1 MALVK
6 VTILAEDK
14 TGAAVDRAKR
24 KAQELEQAAQKVSSA
39 MKTAGIV
46 AAGAAVLAL
55 KSFADFDKGIREVGT
70 LLSDVTE
77 SSLAQMGKEIKT
89 LSVEFGQALDVM
101 TKAKYDVVSAGFKD
115 AADSALILETSA
127 KLASGGVAQVSET
140 ADVLTTVLN
149 AYGSSAAKVED
160 VSDKLF
166 KTVELGKT
174 RIDLLAG
181 ALGTVVAIAPTVGV
195 GFDEVSA
202 AMATLTAIGQS
213 TDESATALQATM
225 TALLKPSED
234 MNKALKS
241 LGFETG
247 VAAVRAMGFTE
258 TIKALTDGVNEAELA
273 ARFPNVRAMRAV
285 FPLIGEAAGKFN
297 DNLEQIRNSAGATD
311 TAFEKMAGS
320 ASFQLA
326 QLKERGR
333 IALIDLGAAVAPLL
347 SAFTSLIES
356 FTSMG
361 GAAQAAVIALGG
373 LILITAKLGP
383 AILTLITGMSGATA
397 ATVGFGAALK
407 ALFVSNPIGLLI
419 TGLTLLVPAV
429 IALDRAFGG
438 AGNALRDFR
447 KEAAGMNLLDAQ
459 NSVEGLNKELEE
471 TIKRRDML
479 LEKNAQEFVAK
490 GQISIKGQEEI
501 EAVNTKITELKNK
514 IDIVSGQE
522 IKIRA
527 SLGISDNVGTV
538 SPAVEVKGIGELDRL
553 RQGFAASSQEVIRL
567 EAELAKLE
575 KDLSGVVGV
584 DPAPLNRKIEETK
597 VKLQEAKTASET
609 FGKQLE
615 SIGKAQFLK
624 GVADAGIA
632 AKQAVADL
640 GGEVEKTSFKI
651 PFQIDSADLAQKYRE
666 TLESLQKQSV
676 TLTAK
681 VSIERAID
689 GSVSEELQTEV
700 GDVQKAISAIQ
711 KELNKLIPPMPKID
725 LGELQAVDLPTLA
738 FEFDD
743 ASLKA
748 AKAGVAD
755 VEAFRMQK
763 AQEAQ
768 DFLNSLTLTADQME
782 IMRLQA
788 QLTNL
793 AAFSDQ
799 RVELETAAQERIA
812 EIREEARAAEL
823 EAQAIQLEQQVA
835 QIDQYVN
842 QVAGIFDKYTQARIA
857 AIGREEKAQSDQ
869 LKDWF
874 ETSKATIIQKN
885 TVEGQLTEA
894 GKAKLASLERAYQ
907 DRLYVV
913 REDARKKEESAASAQ
928 KFIKVAQS
936 ISNTAVAVTKALPNL
951 PLAAVVGA
959 IGAVQTGLI
968 LAQPYAT
975 GGILGQNEKSV
986 SGKSMI
992 EFASIGSDKI
1002 PAMLS
1007 PGEAIIPAAS
1017 VEKNRTIVE
1026 KLIAGDR
1033 LDIAPKT
1040 KESAQKVAEKNR
1052 AIIEKV
1058 VGNKSTIAPNDND
1071 VVQKILLSAAG
1082 AILGQDRA
1090 MSPGEKIVEFMPVG
1104 SDSIPAMLSPGEAVI
1119 PAAAVQQNRDIVERM
1134 IAGATINTPVMLQSG
1149 GIVGSAAPVV
1159 NESRTVVNET
1169 NAPVEQTYITI
1180 NNQITSQS
1188 LDPAG
1193 AAVALRNMVNSD
1205 EFMNP
1210 FRDAVN
1216 RRDIRI
1222 EVNSQVAEIR

>member
-6 VTILAEDK
+6 ITILAEDR
-14 TGAAVDRAKR
+14 TGPAFDGAKQ
-24 KAQELEQAAQKVSSA
+24 KAKELEQAAQKISSA
-39 MKTAGIV
+39 MKTAGLI
-46 AAGAAVLAL
+46 AAGAAAVAL

-77 SSLAQMGKEIKT
+77 SSLAQMGEEIKT
-89 LSVEFGQALDVM
+89 LSVEFGQALSVM
-101 TKAKYDVVSAGFKD
+101 TTAKYDVVSAGFKD

-181 ALGTVVAIAPTVGV
+181 ALGQVVAVAPTVGV

-202 AMATLTAIGQS
+202 AMATLTAVGQS
-213 TDESATALQATM
+213 TDMAATALQATM
-225 TALLKPSED
+225 TALLKPSDD
-234 MNKALKS
+234 MKKALKEI
-241 LGFETG
+241 GFETG
-247 VAAVRAMGFTE
+247 VAAVKTIGFTE
-258 TIKALTDGVNEAELA
+258 TVKALTEGANEAELA

-285 FPLIGEAAGKFN
+285 FPLIGEAAGRFA
-297 DNLEQIRNSAGATD
+297 DNLEQIRDSAGATD

-320 ASFQLA
+320 ASFQLT

-333 IALIDLGAAVAPLL
+333 IALIDLGAAMVPLL
-347 SAFTSLIES
+347 NALTSLVEG

-383 AILTLITGMSGATA
+383 AILTLITGMSGATG

-429 IALDRAFGG
+429 IALDKAFGG
-438 AGNALRDFR
+438 AENAMRDFR
-447 KEAAGMNLLDAQ
+447 KEAAGMSLQDAQ
-459 NSVEGLNKELEE
+459 NSVESLNKELEE

-479 LEKNAQEFVAK
+479 LERNAQEFVTK
-490 GQISIKGQEEI
+490 GQISIKGQEEV
-501 EAVNTKITELKNK
+501 EAVNAKITELKNK

-527 SLGISDNVGTV
+527 SLGISDNIGAV

-553 RQGFAASSQEVIRL
+553 RQGFADSSQEVIRL

-575 KDLSGVVGV
+575 KDLNSVVGM
-584 DPAPLNRKIEETK
+584 DPAPLNRKIQETK

-624 GVADAGIA
+624 GVADSGIA
-632 AKQAVADL
+632 AKQAVSDL
-640 GGEVEKTSFKI
+640 GSEVEKTTFKI
-651 PFQIDSADLAQKYRE
+651 PFQIDSADLIKKYRD

-681 VSIERAID
+681 ANIELATD
-689 GSVSEELQTEV
+689 GSVSDELQTEV
-700 GDVQKAISAIQ
+700 GEVQKAIKTIQ
-711 KELNKLIPPMPKID
+711 KELNKLVPPVPKID

-799 RVELETAAQERIA
+799 RVELETAVQERIA

-823 EAQAIQLEQQVA
+823 EAQAMQLEQQVA

-874 ETSKATIIQKN
+874 DRNKATIIQKN
-885 TVEGQLTEA
+885 TVEGQLTEQ

-913 REDARKKEESAASAQ
+913 REDARKKEESAAAAQ

-959 IGAVQTGLI
+959 VGAIQTGLI

-975 GGILGQNEKSV
+975 GG
-986 SGKSMI
+986 
-992 EFASIGSDKI
+992 
-1002 PAMLS
+1002 
-1007 PGEAIIPAAS
+1007 
-1017 VEKNRTIVE
+1017 
-1026 KLIAGDR
+1026 
-1033 LDIAPKT
+1033 
-1040 KESAQKVAEKNR
+1040 
-1052 AIIEKV
+1052 
-1058 VGNKSTIAPNDND
+1058 
-1071 VVQKILLSAAG
+1071 
-1082 AILGQDRA
+1082 ILGQDRA

-1104 SDSIPAMLSPGEAVI
+1104 SDKIPAMLSPGEAVI

-1134 IAGATINTPVMLQSG
+1134 IAGATINAPVMLQSG
-1149 GIVGSAAPVV
+1149 GIVGNAAPIV
-1159 NESRTVVNET
+1159 NESRTVINET
-1169 NAPVEQTYITI
+1169 NAPVQQMYITI

-1193 AAVALRNMVNSD
+1193 AAVALRDMVNSD
-1205 EFMNP
+1205 EFIGP

-1222 EVNSQVAEIR
+1222 EVNSQVAEVR

>member
-24 KAQELEQAAQKVSSA
+24 KAQELEQAAQKVSST
-39 MKTAGIV
+39 MKTFGLI
-46 AAGAAVLAL
+46 AAGAAAVAL

-70 LLSDVTE
+70 LLSGVTE
-77 SSLAQMGKEIKT
+77 ESLAQMGDEIKT
-89 LSVEFGQALDVM
+89 LSIDFGQALDVM
-101 TKAKYDVVSAGFKD
+101 TRAKYDVVSAGFKD

-127 KLASGGVAQVSET
+127 KLASGGVAQVSES
-140 ADVLTTVLN
+140 ADILTTLLN
-149 AYGSSAAKVED
+149 AYGSSAAKVEQF
-160 VSDKLF
+160 SDQLF

-174 RIDLLAG
+174 KIALLAG
-181 ALGTVVAIAPTVGV
+181 ALGEVVSIAPTVGV

-213 TDESATALQATM
+213 TSESATALQASM
-225 TALLKPSED
+225 TSLLKPSED

-320 ASFQLA
+320 ASFQLT

-333 IALIDLGAAVAPLL
+333 IALIDLGAAVVPLL

-361 GAAQAAVIALGG
+361 GAAQTAVIALGG

-383 AILTLITGMSGATA
+383 AIATLITGMSGATA

-429 IALDRAFGG
+429 IALDKAFGG
-438 AGNALRDFR
+438 AGSAMRDFR
-447 KEAAGMNLLDAQ
+447 EEAAGLSLSDAQ
-459 NSVEGLNKELEE
+459 SSVESLNKELEE

-479 LEKNAQEFVAK
+479 LERNAQEFVTK
-490 GQISIKGQEEI
+490 GQISISGQEEV
-501 EAVNTKITELKNK
+501 EQVNAKITELKNK

-527 SLGISDNVGTV
+527 SLNIGDNVGSV
-538 SPAVEVKGIGELDRL
+538 SPTVEVKGIGELDRL

-575 KDLSGVVGV
+575 RSVNDVVGV
-584 DPAPLNRKIEETK
+584 DPAPLIRKIDETK
-597 VKLQEAKTASET
+597 AKLLEAKTASES

-632 AKQAVADL
+632 AKTAVADL
-640 GGEVEKTSFKI
+640 GAEVEKTSFKI
-651 PFQIDSADLAQKYRE
+651 PFRIDSADLAQKYRE

-681 VSIERAID
+681 ANIELATKGSI
-689 GSVSEELQTEV
+689 SEELQGEV

-725 LGELQAVDLPTLA
+725 LGELQAVDLPTLT

-755 VEAFRMQK
+755 VEAFRTQK

-782 IMRLQA
+782 IMRLQS
-788 QLTNL
+788 QLSNL

-799 RVELETAAQERIA
+799 RVELEIAVQERIA

-823 EAQAIQLEQQVA
+823 EAQAMQLEQQVA

-842 QVAGIFDKYTQARIA
+842 QAAGIFDKYTQARIS
-857 AIGREEKAQSDQ
+857 AINQEEKKQSDLLQ
-869 LKDWF
+869 SWF
-874 ETSKATIIQKN
+874 EDSKETIIRKN
-885 TVEGQLTEA
+885 TVEGQLTET
-894 GKAKLASLERAYQ
+894 GKAKLASLERAHQ
-907 DRLYVV
+907 DRLYLV
-913 REDARKKEESAASAQ
+913 REEARKKEESAAAAQ

-975 GGILGQNEKSV
+975 G
-986 SGKSMI
+986 
-992 EFASIGSDKI
+992 
-1002 PAMLS
+1002 
-1007 PGEAIIPAAS
+1007 
-1017 VEKNRTIVE
+1017 
-1026 KLIAGDR
+1026 
-1033 LDIAPKT
+1033 
-1040 KESAQKVAEKNR
+1040 
-1052 AIIEKV
+1052 
-1058 VGNKSTIAPNDND
+1058 
-1071 VVQKILLSAAG
+1071 

-1104 SDSIPAMLSPGEAVI
+1104 SDKIPAMLSPGEAVI
-1119 PAAAVQQNRDIVERM
+1119 PAAAVQQNRDIVERL
-1134 IAGATINTPVMLQSG
+1134 IASG
-1149 GIVGSAAPVV
+1149 GSAISPGSATVPRLMQDGGFTSSATPISTGRVIVTEGANLAV
-1159 NESRTVVNET
+1159 NYNISPN
-1169 NAPVEQTYITI
+1169 II
-1180 NNQITSQS
+1180 ITSNS
-1188 LDPAG
+1188 LDPA
-1193 AAVALRNMVNSD
+1193 ASAQAINDFVRSD
-1205 EFMNP
+1205 EFINV
-1210 FRDAVN
+1210 FRSIINSRELRLEYVWAGLGGKGAVF
-1216 RRDIRI
+1216 
-1222 EVNSQVAEIR
+1222 AP